1 MSYKAFLSHS
11 KVSKEDQEFYDLK
24 NKAAEYYRSNGVP
37 QKIENVLNE
46 MFWQKPDDIW
56 LSGGTNQITYAFE
69 IWQLLTFYLR
79 IIIIPAVEL

>member
-1 MSYKAFLSHS
+1 MSYNAFLSHS

-46 MFWQKPDDIW
+46 MFWQKPDDIYGY
-56 LSGGTNQITYAFE
+56 LVT
-69 IWQLLTFYLR
+69 YLR
-79 IIIIPAVEL
+79 F

>member
-46 MFWQKPDDIW
+46 MFWQKPDDIYGY
-56 LSGGTNQITYAFE
+56 LVT
-69 IWQLLTFYLR
+69 YLR
-79 IIIIPAVEL
+79 FWDIKAVNILS

>member
-1 MSYKAFLSHS
+1 MSYKPFLSHS

-46 MFWQKPDDIW
+46 MFWQKPDDIYGY
-56 LSGGTNQITYAFE
+56 LVT
-69 IWQLLTFYLR
+69 YLR
-79 IIIIPAVEL
+79 FWDIKAVNILS

>member
-46 MFWQKPDDIW
+46 MFWQKPDDIYGY
-56 LSGGTNQITYAFE
+56 LVI
-69 IWQLLTFYLR
+69 YLR
-79 IIIIPAVEL
+79 FWDIKAVNILS

>member
-46 MFWQKPDDIW
+46 MFWQKPDDINGY
-56 LSGGTNQITYAFE
+56 LVT
-69 IWQLLTFYLR
+69 YLR
-79 IIIIPAVEL
+79 FWYSKAVNILS